1 MNLRGKKLLILGGK
15 PIGSVELA
23 CRAKELGLYVIVT
36 DYLPAEHSPAKR
48 LADEVWDISTAEVDA
63 LADKCRECKV
73 DGILTAVHEFNINR
87 MLELCTLLQ
96 KPCYCTPAT
105 WIYCDNK
112 VEFKKLC
119 AENGIPVARK
129 YDVDIQDSRSLESMS
144 YPVVVKPIDGSGS
157 RGFKI
162 CRDADDLKSGYEN
175 AMNYS
180 PGRKVLV
187 EDYIPYD
194 SVIIHYTMNDGKCHF
209 SGMADKYSA
218 KFASTGAS
226 VMGIQIFPAR
236 GMEIYLK
243 ELNQQVCRMFEAAGF
258 TDGPIWIEAFFD
270 GKDHFVFNEMGYR
283 FGGSLTYYPVRFFH
297 GIDQLDLLIYS
308 AFNMP
313 IQGNLSCQGNERK
326 STSHYCILP
335 IHVKVGRITRIIGQD
350 EVQRRSDV
358 YAYVPVHFEGDE
370 IKDWGSAQQVFC
382 YLHVLF
388 NSSASLIR
396 SIQEILG
403 TLKALNIGGENLL
416 YTLYDINKI
425 ESIC

>member
-1 MNLRGKKLLILGGK
+1 MNLLGKKLLILGGK

-48 LADEVWDISTAEVDA
+48 FADEVWDISTAEVDA
-63 LADKCRECKV
+63 LADKCRKCKV

-112 VEFKKLC
+112 VEFKRLC

-129 YDVDIQDSRSLESMS
+129 YDVNILDSHVLEAMP
-144 YPVVVKPIDGSGS
+144 YPVVVKPVDGSGS

-162 CRDADDLKSGYEN
+162 CRDADELRSGYEN
-175 AMNYS
+175 AMEYS
-180 PGRKVLV
+180 PGKKVLV

-194 SVIIHYTMNDGKCHF
+194 SVIIHYTMNNGKCHF

-236 GMEIYLK
+236 GMETYLK
-243 ELNQQVCRMFEAAGF
+243 ELNPQVCRMFEEAGF

-270 GKDHFVFNEMGYR
+270 GKSHFVFNEMGYR
-283 FGGSLTYYPVRFFH
+283 FGGSLTYYPVRYFY
-297 GIDQLDLLIYS
+297 GMDQLDLLIYS
-308 AFNMP
+308 AFGMTAP
-313 IQGNLSCQGNERK
+313 KALSWQENERK
-326 STSHYCILP
+326 SNCHYCILP
-335 IHVKVGRITRIIGQD
+335 VHVKAGKIARIIGQD
-350 EVQRRSDV
+350 EVRHRSDV
-358 YAYVPVHFEGDE
+358 YAYVPVHFEEDE

-382 YLHVLF
+382 YLHILF
-388 NSSASLIR
+388 DSPASLIQ

-403 TLKALNIGGENLL
+403 SLKALNIDGDNLL
-416 YTLYDINKI
+416 YTLYDVNKI
-425 ESIC
+425 ETIC